1 MYSKNAGEQLK
12 KALPY
17 LKICLL
23 CLLVAY
29 SFWSVYQQGY
39 HARQLVDT
47 DGPFIAAWEKRFE
60 PIKESLPFT
69 RGVIGYAAD
78 WDLPGANYDPA
89 NTEAEHVL
97 TQYTLTPIVVS
108 RDTSHEWILVN
119 MDAANFDTWFALQE
133 GEFEVTRYKYNLYLV
148 HRIK

>member
-1 MYSKNAGEQLK
+1 MQQIK
-12 KALPY
+12 KLIPY
-17 LKICLL
+17 LKIGSI

-29 SFWSVYQQGY
+29 SFWSVAGQVSQ
-39 HARQLVDT
+39 ARQLVNT
-47 DGPFIAAWEKRFE
+47 DGAFFAEWEKRFE

-69 RGVIGYAAD
+69 YGVIGYAAD
-78 WDLPGANYDPA
+78 WDIPGLSYDPA
-89 NTEAEHVL
+89 NTEAEHIL

-119 MDAANFDTWFALQE
+119 LDAANFDTWFALQE
-133 GEFEVTRYKYNLYLV
+133 GKFEVTKYKYNLYLV